1 MRLRRARGRTC
12 AAGGALKDRNK
23 RNFRRVRPHRPKAP
37 VSEYRWAAR
46 CYRSARP
53 RPGAVC
59 GANAG
64 FFGAQTWTSDRGPR
78 PRRHGAGGG
87 GQRSARRARAPRRG
101 AGRAGGACGGCA
113 RAAPARRW
121 NGVFRRLP
129 RAARATRAGR
139 RVTAP
144 TGLGSATRPGPGEA
158 RIGGP
163 GRKIQPGFK
172 PGRPTLLMA
181 HGRRATRA
189 AKRQAR
195 RPAGPR
201 SCPVG
206 GRGPARISWARR
218 HRIRVLVRRRIRR
231 YRRARVARVSR
242 VSSALNTVL

>member
-1 MRLRRARGRTC
+1 M
-12 AAGGALKDRNK
+12 KDRNK

-53 RPGAVC
+53 RPRRVC
-59 GANAG
+59 GANAV

-101 AGRAGGACGGCA
+101 GRAGGACG
-113 RAAPARRW
+113 RACGSRHPRRW

-172 PGRPTLLMA
+172 PGRPTLLMGGA
-181 HGRRATRA
+181 GDAGREAASAKARRSPVLSGRRSRPGADQLGPTPPDSRA
-189 AKRQAR
+189 SPSTNSAVS
-195 RPAGPR
+195 AGLASR
-201 SCPVG
+201 
-206 GRGPARISWARR
+206 A
-218 HRIRVLVRRRIRR
+218 
-231 YRRARVARVSR
+231 YRA

>member
-53 RPGAVC
+53 RPRRLRRQCRVFRRANLDFGPGTAAPPARGRRGGTAVS
-59 GANAG
+59 AARSS
-64 FFGAQTWTSDRGPR
+64 AS
-78 PRRHGAGGG
+78 PRRT
-87 GQRSARRARAPRRG
+87 
-101 AGRAGGACGGCA
+101 RAGGACGCA
-113 RAAPARRW
+113 RAAPAPVR

-129 RAARATRAGR
+129 RAARATRSGR

-181 HGRRATRA
+181 RATRA

>member
-1 MRLRRARGRTC
+1 M
-12 AAGGALKDRNK
+12 KDRNK

-53 RPGAVC
+53 RPRRLRRQCRGFRRANLDLGPGTAAPPARGRRGGTAVS
-59 GANAG
+59 AARSS
-64 FFGAQTWTSDRGPR
+64 AS
-78 PRRHGAGGG
+78 PRRSGRRCVR
-87 GQRSARRARAPRRG
+87 RSARGVRHP
-101 AGRAGGACGGCA
+101 
-113 RAAPARRW
+113 RRW

-172 PGRPTLLMA
+172 PGRASDAPYGAGDAGREAASAKARRSPVLS
-181 HGRRATRA
+181 GRRSRPGADQLGPTPPDSRA
-189 AKRQAR
+189 SPSTNSAVS
-195 RPAGPR
+195 AG
-201 SCPVG
+201 S
-206 GRGPARISWARR
+206 
-218 HRIRVLVRRRIRR
+218 
-231 YRRARVARVSR
+231 RRARIESEQRSEHCAIGNRMGMR
-242 VSSALNTVL
+242 IRPRR